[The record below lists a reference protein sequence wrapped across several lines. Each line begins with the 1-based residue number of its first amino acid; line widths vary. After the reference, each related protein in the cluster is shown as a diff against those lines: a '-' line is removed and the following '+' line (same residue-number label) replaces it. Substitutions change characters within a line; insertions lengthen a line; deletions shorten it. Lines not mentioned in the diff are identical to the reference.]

1 MNTAIMQ
8 YRKKNKTGGYH
19 SDMIREVKAEIIFG
33 MPSKDCDN
41 YGICK
46 ISRSHEGPSRS
57 LNSNCTRCQT
67 YKASATL
74 LLNDNNELEMRCL
87 ADTISEETMT
97 KHFSK
102 DEFYIL
108 EDYYCTDDICKALQT
123 NELVLREGK
132 YTVQR
137 SEDYLTILFY

>member
-8 YRKKNKTGGYH
+8 YREKNQKGGRH
-19 SDMIREVKAEIIFG
+19 SDVIREVKAEIIFG
-33 MPSKDCDN
+33 MPSKDCAN

-57 LNSNCTRCQT
+57 LDSDCTICQL

-74 LLNDNNELEMRCL
+74 LLNDKNELEMRCL
-87 ADTISEETMT
+87 ADSLSEETME

-108 EDYYCTDDICKALQT
+108 EDYHCTDDICNALQT
-123 NELVLREGK
+123 NELVLKEGT